1 MNIENLSPEFRAFVD
16 GYREALTWSTSGDF
30 EGRELESLEG
40 FAFSEEASLQIALD
54 CRAFFKANRE
64 ALEQAATVPGYS
76 WAHAGH
82 DFWLT
87 RAGHG
92 VGYWDRAELYADR
105 LGDRLTDASRQ
116 AGEQWPYIGDD
127 GLIYLS

>member
-1 MNIENLSPEFRAFVD
+1 MNLENLSPEFRAFAN
-16 GYREALTWSTSGDF
+16 GYREALIWSTSGDF

-40 FAFSEEASLQIALD
+40 FAFSAAASLQIALD
-54 CRAFFKANRE
+54 CRAFVEANRA

-87 RAGHG
+87 RVGHG
-92 VGYWDRAELYADR
+92 AGFWD
-105 LGDRLTDASRQ
+105 GDLPDDIGDLLTEASKA
-116 AGEQWPYIGDD
+116 AGEVWPYIGDD
-127 GLIYLS
+127 ALVYL

>member
-1 MNIENLSPEFRAFVD
+1 MNLENLSPEFRALTD
-16 GYREALTWSTSGDF
+16 GYREALAWSTSGDF
-30 EGRELESLEG
+30 QGRELESLEG
-40 FAFSEEASLQIALD
+40 FAFSEGASLQIALD
-54 CRAFFKANRE
+54 CLAFVEANRA

-92 VGYWDRAELYADR
+92 AGFWD
-105 LGDRLTDASRQ
+105 GDLPDDIGDTLTEASKA
-116 AGEQWPYIGDD
+116 AGEVWPYIGDD
-127 GLIYLS
+127 SLIYLS